1 MSKADFSLSVLV
13 LCLIALATGGCGSSA
28 EPVSAD
34 SSSKPTPPID
44 ISYEL
49 RGEPLVGQPVQIN
62 VEARSQ
68 VALTDVSI
76 EVFGDERIAIAQSGF
91 NRGSPRVPRDE
102 AMIRTL
108 TVTPL
113 VNGTLHVGVLVQAD
127 VNGVTQSR
135 NILIPI
141 RIGAGIAPERPENDV
156 QLDTSGERIIS
167 LPSEE
172 SP

>member
-1 MSKADFSLSVLV
+1 
-13 LCLIALATGGCGSSA
+13 
-28 EPVSAD
+28 
-34 SSSKPTPPID
+34 
-44 ISYEL
+44 
-49 RGEPLVGQPVQIN
+49 
-62 VEARSQ
+62 
-68 VALTDVSI
+68 VALTDVSL
-76 EVFGDERIAIAQSGF
+76 EVFADERIAIAPSNF

-113 VNGTLHVGVLVQAD
+113 VNGTLHVGVLVQAN

-141 RIGAGIAPERPENDV
+141 RVGTGATRERPENNV
-156 QLDTSGERIIS
+156 QLDASGERIIS
-167 LPSEE
+167 LPAEE